1 MNNSSAQE
9 DCLTISSD
17 IGFIAQE
24 VNTVLSDTITISN
37 GTGSGSSYYYNT
49 GAGASGSSGTISISG
64 SGYTIA
70 SGSTVTL
77 NDVNTTSFN
86 WKMPEEFIDAFPDY
100 DRVEKM
106 CKEYPGL
113 AIAFEKFK
121 TVYKLV
127 KDDYDT
133 PKDKRPKP

>member
-17 IGFIAQE
+17 IGIIAQE
-24 VNTVLSDTITISN
+24 VNTVLSDTITIS
-37 GTGSGSSYYYNT
+37 SGSSYYYT
-49 GAGASGSSGTISISG
+49 AGVGGIGTIAISG
-64 SGYTIA
+64 SGSAGGYTIA
-70 SGSTVTL
+70 SGSTVTP